1 MNKILVPVDFYETSF
16 AAFNYAAHFA
26 ILFPEAEITLLHVI
40 NGSFNTNDVV
50 VFSPMIAR
58 RDAAINRLTFFHEE
72 YPKEIG
78 VHLPAVDVKKE
89 VRYGIPGFCIAD
101 FANDYGFDLVI
112 MGTRDQHSLFD
123 RILGSASA
131 ITVRMAKCPV
141 MLIHENV
148 KYNKPQHITF
158 AFDAKSDLEPALADF
173 YSVNAILQA
182 KTDFV
187 HVHDKSKD
195 NLSRQ
200 KMAIVE
206 EMFAK
211 NKPTFSF
218 EIKAIYGTDVHA
230 ALEDYCLFEKS
241 DMLVMMHR
249 AEGMFSNLFKQHHS
263 VRMAQEFH
271 LPVLVFHEDN
281 HLT

>member
-1 MNKILVPVDFYETSF
+1 MNNILVPVDFYETSF
-16 AAFNYAAHFA
+16 AAFNYATNFA
-26 ILFPEAEITLLHVI
+26 ALFPEAEITLLHVI

-50 VFSPMIAR
+50 VFSPMITR
-58 RDAAINRLTFFHEE
+58 RDAAINRLTFFHEK

-78 VHLPAVDVKKE
+78 IDLPTVHVKKE
-89 VRYGIPGFCIAD
+89 VRYGIPGFCITD
-101 FANDYGFDLVI
+101 YANDNGFDLII

-123 RILGSASA
+123 RMLGSASA

-141 MLIHENV
+141 LLIHEHV
-148 KYNKPQHITF
+148 KYNKPQNITF
-158 AFDAKSDLEPALADF
+158 AFDAKSDLEPALSAF
-173 YSVNAILQA
+173 YDLNSILKA

-187 HVHDKSKD
+187 HVNTKRKD
-195 NLSRQ
+195 SLPRQ
-200 KMAIVE
+200 KLAIVK
-206 EMFAK
+206 EMFEE
-211 NKPTFSF
+211 NEPTFSF
-218 EIKAIYGTDVHA
+218 EIKSIEGADVHS
-230 ALEDYCLFEKS
+230 ALKDYCLFEKS

-249 AEGMFSNLFKQHHS
+249 SEGVFSNIFRQHHS